1 MKYFKVTFV
10 SQRSLHPEG
19 HLVFETFIAAETK
32 KEAKVFALDWLKE
45 NHAENCMYFKSPR
58 LEDSDEQK
66 YLASLKPVDEV
77 IKKASEIDIYC
88 ALLVIFGIQDE
99 FDEGEINDATDL
111 LNTPDDEPEIYE
123 KYLELRHDL
132 DDVLAV
138 NQPNLSMEAIKKL
151 AVETFELGKPSTE
164 PVNIPVKNEGVCLDA
179 ADEHETSVRL
189 VNNSPLN
196 DDRTPEFEHVGAVN
210 DAEPLAKVNT
220 DLLGAFPPVNGKIL
234 NGKGMEITMLN
245 DCLTTLKPN
254 ESLIVRW
261 LENETYHAADGYS
274 STQIRLVHNDGLSAL
289 DWYKNAPRKEQKE
302 GSLSFGT
309 AVHTAILEPHNFA
322 KEYVCAPEV
331 DLRTKDGKQELADFE
346 ERAKTDG
353 LTVLKKDDFEMV
365 ELMRDS
371 TLAYP
376 LIADLLQTG
385 EPELSIFY
393 RTEGGLLLKI
403 RPDWL
408 GLFAGVPFILDVK
421 TTDDVLDFGKSVD
434 KFGYHMQAAYY
445 RIVASYVFGLDI
457 DFAFCA
463 ISKRLECGRYPVRLG
478 LLDDEDA
485 HEGVLQVQQVLE
497 ALETG
502 DNSIP
507 FTIFSRPWWAK
518 QRDRK
523 NREALDTFG
532 GVL

>member
-19 HLVFETFIAAETK
+19 HLVHETFIAAETK
-32 KEAKVFALDWLKE
+32 KEAKVLALDWLKE

-58 LEDSDEQK
+58 LEDSDEQQ
-66 YLASLKPVDEV
+66 YLESIASDKSAIEKKPDIEV
-77 IKKASEIDIYC
+77 YC
-88 ALLVIFGIQDE
+88 ALLSIFGVQDE
-99 FDEGEINDATDL
+99 YDEDETCDALDL
-111 LNTPDDEPEIYE
+111 LNNPDDEPEIFAQYR
-123 KYLELRHDL
+123 ELLHDL
-132 DDVLAV
+132 NAVLAV
-138 NQPNLSMEAIKKL
+138 NEPELSAEATQKL
-151 AVETFELGKPSTE
+151 AVEIFELGKSSTE
-164 PVNIPVKNEGVCLDA
+164 PVNILVENSDA
-179 ADEHETSVRL
+179 QL
-189 VNNSPLN
+189 VTDCENTEINKLINNSPLN
-196 DDRTPEFEHVGAVN
+196 DDRTAEVDDIDSKNTPEILGSRVE
-210 DAEPLAKVNT
+210 
-220 DLLGAFPPVNGKIL
+220 LLTSFPPSNGKIL
-234 NGKGMEITMLN
+234 NGKGMESTMLN
-245 DCLTTLKPN
+245 SCLSSLKPN

-309 AVHTAILEPHNFA
+309 AVHTAILEPDNFA
-322 KEYVCAPEV
+322 KEYVYAPEV
-331 DLRTKDGKQELADFE
+331 DLRTKEGKQELADFE
-346 ERAKTDG
+346 EKTKADG
-353 LTVLKKDDFEMV
+353 LMVLKKDDFEMV

-445 RIVASYVFGLDI
+445 RIIASYVFGLDI

-485 HEGVLQVQQVLE
+485 HEGVLQVQQVIE
-497 ALETG
+497 TLETG

>member
-58 LEDSDEQK
+58 LEDSDEQQ
-66 YLASLKPVDEV
+66 YLASIAPDADSINK
-77 IKKASEIDIYC
+77 ISEIDVYC

-99 FDEGEINDATDL
+99 YDDDEINDANDL

-138 NQPNLSMEAIKKL
+138 NQPDLGLEAIKKL
-151 AVETFELGKPSTE
+151 AVEIFELGKPSTE
-164 PVNIPVKNEGVCLDA
+164 PVNIPVENGDVQLVTNCE
-179 ADEHETSVRL
+179 SVPFVEL
-189 VNNSPLN
+189 VNNQPIN
-196 DDRTPEFEHVGAVN
+196 DDRTAEVGGIDSKN
-210 DAEPLAKVNT
+210 DSEILGSRVE
-220 DLLGAFPPVNGKIL
+220 LLTSFPPSNGTIL

-245 DCLTTLKPN
+245 GCLSSLKPN

-302 GSLSFGT
+302 GILSFGT
-309 AVHTAILEPHNFA
+309 AVHAAILEPDNFA

-331 DLRTKDGKQELADFE
+331 DLRTKEGKQELADFE
-346 ERAKTDG
+346 EKVKADG
-353 LTVLKKDDFEMV
+353 LMVLKKDDFEMV

-434 KFGYHMQAAYY
+434 KFGYHMQAAFY
-445 RIVASYVFGLDI
+445 RIIASYVFGLDI

-485 HEGVLQVQQVLE
+485 HEGVLQVQQVIE
-497 ALETG
+497 TLETG

-523 NREALDTFG
+523 NRVALDTFG